1 MQVEKINEVFKNA
14 VVKCPSFNDVMQQQ
28 GSSPFTYELSLITQK
43 RFLKSNERKIVKL
56 LLKNRPDENTRFFV
70 INQKFSKEHKT
81 KPELDYQSFIIEETF
96 MKEIL
101 KHTGDLI
108 KYFNLLIA
116 GFDKGD
122 YHQEGLKIT
131 SGDVSLI
138 CTLDTYKKTM
148 DDSTPIDKAIQI
160 NLSYESS
167 DLELQYIFLHLPAKE
182 FIEYISGDYINNM
195 LI

>member
-14 VVKCPSFNDVMQQQ
+14 VVKCHSFNDVMQQHGLSQ
-28 GSSPFTYELSLITQK
+28 FTYELSLVTQK
-43 RFLKSNERKIVKL
+43 RFLKSKERKIVNL
-56 LLKNRPDENTRFFV
+56 LLNNHPDVNSRFFV
-70 INQKFSKEHKT
+70 INQNFDKKHQF
-81 KPELDYQSFIIEETF
+81 KPELNYQSFIIEETF
-96 MKEIL
+96 MKELL
-101 KHTGDLI
+101 KHTGTLI
-108 KYFNLLIA
+108 KYFDLLLA

-131 SGDVSLI
+131 SGDLSLI

-148 DDSTPIDKAIQI
+148 DDSTPIEKAIQI

-182 FIEYISGDYINNM
+182 FIEYIGGDYINNM